1 MQSVAEVHETALREL
16 YKGALSGGVLV
27 ICQRSPRQISAR
39 VIERFE
45 VSTSLPTATQKVR
58 FGHDTPSR
66 WL

>member
-1 MQSVAEVHETALREL
+1 LND
-16 YKGALSGGVLV
+16 GVLV
-27 ICQRSPRQISAR
+27 ICQRLPRQISAR
-39 VIERFE
+39 VIQRFE